1 MPRSEFLDECIES
14 GNVLPVK
21 EVDKQ
26 LPQGASEGG
35 GRGNFGQPSAS
46 ARWSSASG
54 RRSAASTRRPSAS
67 ARGVRGAALTV
78 DVGAQVVDG
87 AALIVGVGAQVVDSA
102 VLGRPPEDQLPFWT
116 ADSFSFPYI
125 TPATPLL
132 TRGSTRKRF
141 FAADLSVA
149 ADVASSS
156 GQSDDPPPGAIYF
169 PRPTESPTCMAR
181 SFTFTYGFS
190 LNGGGEVGEMGGR
203 KERRASEPRAL
214 PSPVALSSWTFRFTG
229 RGEGKWARWGVGKRE
244 GLVSH
249 VPCLPPSPSPPGPS
263 DSQGGGEV
271 GEMGGRKERRASEPR
286 ALPSPVALSSWT
298 FRFTDTDPCKGSPV
312 LPCGM
317 GACTKARAPWDP
329 SILVPSCKCPLKLP
343 SFQPSHLSGL
353 PSCFPGETWSVVGKR
368 WSAVGTRWGAVG
380 KRWSAVG
387 IWINDSFT
395 CRQFPR
401 NPCAP
406 GVCIDD
412 VDGTYSCLCPS
423 PFFPF
428 YFYPKGAA
436 RCYQLRLAETRMP
449 TFLSPY
455 GLTCALILNTYG
467 LTQADFFA
475 QNKGFQCRAPIPV
488 DTLVNI
494 TSRAFS
500 QCTSMYT
507 ANYYDSSPNA
517 LLSLSLPLTHLF
529 PCRSLTSF
537 PAAHS
542 PLSLP
547 LTHLFHLSPCH
558 SLISFPATH
567 SPLSLPLTHLF
578 PRDSLT
584 SFPATHSPLSPRLTH
599 LFPRDSLTSFPAT
612 HSPLSPRLTHL
623 FPRDSLT
630 SFPATYSPLSP
641 QLTHLFPR
649 DSLTSFPATH
659 SPLYLHRN
667 GSVFTHSYSL
677 SLPTPPF
684 SSISS
689 FSSPLPP
696 SPRFLHTFISPL
708 SPIFLLSLSPPSP
721 PFASLSPFLL
731 PLPLSPPSLPFSPLS
746 PLSPSLPF
754 SSLPPSQLLCVAF
767 NQTPAELPAAVAGIW
782 RRLSLALLPD
792 ESGPLV
798 RCTAAVQPP
807 AGQYDDKD
815 LCGQC

>member
-1 MPRSEFLDECIES
+1 M
-14 GNVLPVK
+14 GY
-21 EVDKQ
+21 
-26 LPQGASEGG
+26 
-35 GRGNFGQPSAS
+35 GRDPSLRLS
-46 ARWSSASG
+46 NGSW
-54 RRSAASTRRPSAS
+54 P
-67 ARGVRGAALTV
+67 
-78 DVGAQVVDG
+78 DG
-87 AALIVGVGAQVVDSA
+87 A
-102 VLGRPPEDQLPFWT
+102 R
-116 ADSFSFPYI
+116 
-125 TPATPLL
+125 
-132 TRGSTRKRF
+132 
-141 FAADLSVA
+141 SVA
-149 ADVASSS
+149 VFWHPDMDDVYTIHFGVNTDFNMTSIFTGKLSTVVEPEEVLQMRVDYNGRS
-156 GQSDDPPPGAIYF
+156 KEMLIRWYQPPV
-169 PRPTESPTCMAR
+169 
-181 SFTFTYGFS
+181 
-190 LNGGGEVGEMGGR
+190 LGGGEVGEMGGR

-387 IWINDSFT
+387 ERWSAVGERWSAVDERWSAVDSFT

-507 ANYYDSSPNA
+507 ANYGDMCDSLNA
-517 LLSLSLPLTHLF
+517 LFSTQIQPINPALT
-529 PCRSLTSF
+529 CSDG
-537 PAAHS
+537 
-542 PLSLP
+542 
-547 LTHLFHLSPCH
+547 
-558 SLISFPATH
+558 
-567 SPLSLPLTHLF
+567 
-578 PRDSLT
+578 PR
-584 SFPATHSPLSPRLTH
+584 P
-599 LFPRDSLTSFPAT
+599 
-612 HSPLSPRLTHL
+612 
-623 FPRDSLT
+623 
-630 SFPATYSPLSP
+630 
-641 QLTHLFPR
+641 
-649 DSLTSFPATH
+649 
-659 SPLYLHRN
+659 
-667 GSVFTHSYSL
+667 G
-677 SLPTPPF
+677 
-684 SSISS
+684 
-689 FSSPLPP
+689 
-696 SPRFLHTFISPL
+696 
-708 SPIFLLSLSPPSP
+708 
-721 PFASLSPFLL
+721 
-731 PLPLSPPSLPFSPLS
+731 
-746 PLSPSLPF
+746 
-754 SSLPPSQLLCVAF
+754 QLLCVNS
-767 NQTPAELPAAVAGIW
+767 NQTWLEEGRTRISCKLQAQITPAVTPTPSPTPPSPQPPLPPPPPANYTILGVPVTVLPGPQSCQQLWRAFGVASPSRFFQMNQG
-782 RRLSLALLPD
+782 LSCDALLPY
-792 ESGPLV
+792 SPLQGNMMT
-798 RCTAAVQPP
+798 R
-807 AGQYDDKD
+807 
-815 LCGQC
+815 